1 MNHPPPKRLRRS
13 PSSGQRQQPGQAGS
27 AAFTWSGRPL
37 RGRPAAGFSL
47 IVILLMMV
55 ALAMLALGA
64 MNSSIIQ
71 ERMVGNARD
80 RQVALQAAEAAVRD
94 AEIDIELNVSASS
107 GFAVGCASGLCI
119 SPSDS
124 TDNPVSAPM
133 WQGIDWDTTRAYG
146 SRTGSPSLLGPDNVA
161 LAAQPRYFIENLPVL
176 PPMPGESAAIGGGST
191 PAPRARAYRITV
203 RASGIRASTV
213 VMLQSVYVKQ

>member
-1 MNHPPPKRLRRS
+1 MTRHPH
-13 PSSGQRQQPGQAGS
+13 
-27 AAFTWSGRPL
+27 
-37 RGRPAAGFSL
+37 PARGFSL

-55 ALAMLALGA
+55 ALAMLALGS

-71 ERMVGNARD
+71 ERMVGNGRD

-94 AEIDIELNVSASS
+94 AEIDIEVNLDAAV
-107 GFAVGCASGLCI
+107 GFVVGCANGLCM

-124 TDNPVSAPM
+124 SDNPLSAPL
-133 WQGIDWDTTRAYG
+133 WQTINWDTTRAYG
-146 SRTGSPSLLGPDNVA
+146 SRTGAPALLGPDNVA
-161 LAAQPRYFIENLPVL
+161 LAAQPRYFVENLPVL
-176 PPMPGESAAIGGGST
+176 PPMPGESATIGGGST

>member
-1 MNHPPPKRLRRS
+1 MSRHPHPR
-13 PSSGQRQQPGQAGS
+13 PG
-27 AAFTWSGRPL
+27 R
-37 RGRPAAGFSL
+37 GFSL

-55 ALAMLALGA
+55 ALAMLALGS

-80 RQVALQAAEAAVRD
+80 RQVALQAAEAAIRD
-94 AEIDIELNVSASS
+94 AEIDIETNLNA
-107 GFAVGCASGLCI
+107 AVGFEAGCADGLCI

-124 TDNPVSAPM
+124 SVNPLSAPL
-133 WQGIDWDTTRAYG
+133 WQTINWATTRAYG
-146 SRTGSPSLLGPDNVA
+146 SRTGAPALLGPDNLA
-161 LAAQPRYFIENLPVL
+161 LAAQPRYFVENLPVL

-191 PAPRARAYRITV
+191 PAPRARGYRITV

>member
-1 MNHPPPKRLRRS
+1 MSRRHH
-13 PSSGQRQQPGQAGS
+13 RR
-27 AAFTWSGRPL
+27 AAR
-37 RGRPAAGFSL
+37 GFSL

-55 ALAMLALGA
+55 ALAMLGLGA

-94 AEIDIELNVSASS
+94 AEIDIERNVNAAV
-107 GFAVGCASGLCI
+107 GFAEGCANGLCI

-124 TDNPVSAPM
+124 SDNPLSAPL
-133 WQGIDWDTTRAYG
+133 WQGINWDATRVYG
-146 SRTGSPSLLGPDNVA
+146 SSTGAPALLGPDNVA
-161 LAAQPRYFIENLPVL
+161 LAAQPRYFVENLPVL